1 MFDVEQ
7 NPDINFV
14 GFAFS
19 NKIVSQKVLIPVET
33 GNHVSNF
40 LKRLDSYFRRNDR
53 K

>member
-19 NKIVSQKVLIPVET
+19 NKIVSQKVVIPLKT
-33 GNHVSNF
+33 GIQGSNF
-40 LKRLDSYFRRNDR
+40 LKKLDSCFRRNDR